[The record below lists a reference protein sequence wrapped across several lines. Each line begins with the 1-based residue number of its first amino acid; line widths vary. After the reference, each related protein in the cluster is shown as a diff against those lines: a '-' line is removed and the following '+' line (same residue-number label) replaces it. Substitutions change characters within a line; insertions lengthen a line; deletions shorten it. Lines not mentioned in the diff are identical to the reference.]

1 MNPLERATRA
11 VDAFQRRH
19 TVPSFA
25 FGVVKKFGDDNGG
38 ILVANLAYSG
48 FLSLFPLLLLA
59 ITLTGLLLGTDSIAE
74 ATIRDA
80 IATRI
85 PLAGAV
91 LLENLKGL
99 RRDSLFG
106 IVVGLVGLAWGS
118 TGLAQAGQFAMAQV
132 WNIPGVYRPNY
143 FQRLARSAGFLA
155 VLGLGVLLSTA
166 LSVYGTLAASQAIL
180 VGLGTVASIAANMGV
195 FLLAFRV
202 LTPRRI
208 PARRLVPGALVAGF
222 AWSVLQFA
230 GTFVVGH
237 YLRTDNALYGT
248 FGIVLGLVAFVY
260 LTAEITL
267 YAAELNAVLAYRLW
281 PRSLVQPPL
290 TEADRT
296 SLTLQATQNTRRPE
310 QVVHVGFTTAPVTG
324 PPADPVAAP
333 PLVTLAAPTSSGDSF
348 PAGTRPPHE
357 ERPPPDPPGLHS
369 GEASLRSGEAGLHS
383 EEMSV
388 HLET

>member
-1 MNPLERATRA
+1 MNPLERAARA

-19 TVPSFA
+19 LVPSFA
-25 FGVVKKFGDDNGG
+25 YGVVKKFGDDNGG

-59 ITLTGLLLGTDSIAE
+59 LTLTGLLLGADSSAE
-74 ATIRDA
+74 ATIRAA

-91 LLENLKGL
+91 LLENVKGL

-180 VGLGTVASIAANMGV
+180 VALGTVASIGANMGV

-202 LTPRRI
+202 LTPRRV
-208 PARRLVPGALVAGF
+208 PARRLAPGALLAGF
-222 AWSVLQFA
+222 LWSVLQFA
-230 GTFVVGH
+230 GTYVVGH

-310 QVVHVGFTTAPVTG
+310 QLVRVDFTTAPVTG
-324 PPADPVAAP
+324 PPTEPVAAP
-333 PLVTLAAPTSSGDSF
+333 ALLTLAGPGAAGDPS
-348 PAGTRPPHE
+348 PAG
-357 ERPPPDPPGLHS
+357 ERSPDGADLPS
-369 GEASLRSGEAGLHS
+369 DEAGLRS
-383 EEMSV
+383 AEMSV
-388 HLET
+388 HLER